1 MLPWGKDRDV
11 LWDRAGGP
19 DLRYGG
25 EVGEAKCGQ
34 IEG

>member
-1 MLPWGKDRDV
+1 MLPWGKDKDV

-19 DLRYGG
+19 DLRYRG
-25 EVGEAKCGQ
+25 EVGEANCGQ